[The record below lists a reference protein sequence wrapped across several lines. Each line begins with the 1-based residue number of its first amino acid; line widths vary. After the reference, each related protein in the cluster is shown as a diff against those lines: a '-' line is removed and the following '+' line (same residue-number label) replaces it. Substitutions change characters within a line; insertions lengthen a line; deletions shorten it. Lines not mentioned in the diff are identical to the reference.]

1 MGIDSGI
8 DSGFDLVFAAV
19 QSANSEQAGEDRTN
33 EKGEQAC
40 ACRREPPTKELRS
53 SSFLT
58 QKTSGHAQLKDGR
71 LCKSDALVRG
81 YSSEPAGLCLTA
93 RLLSGHKDVQDV
105 TALLLT
111 KPNVNYLASVGNRR
125 PKALCACGAQDMT
138 THQRILR
145 GVCTGKPKA
154 PSVYSYTPDWLW
166 TGTHRRPQ
174 GLPMQEPATQRVRQ
188 PRHEDDIWRL
198 AWIASRC
205 ALTLADSVTR
215 CVGSHHLLAPWFA

>member
-8 DSGFDLVFAAV
+8 DSGFDLFFAAV

-145 GVCTGKPKA
+145 GVCMGKPKA
-154 PSVYSYTPDWLW
+154 PSVYSYTPAWLW
-166 TGTHRRPQ
+166 T
-174 GLPMQEPATQRVRQ
+174 RQ
-188 PRHEDDIWRL
+188 PSRACTCIRAARL
-198 AWIASRC
+198 ALQILWLRGLSRAQGC
-205 ALTLADSVTR
+205 RQRLETNQAIIKTDNF
-215 CVGSHHLLAPWFA
+215 G